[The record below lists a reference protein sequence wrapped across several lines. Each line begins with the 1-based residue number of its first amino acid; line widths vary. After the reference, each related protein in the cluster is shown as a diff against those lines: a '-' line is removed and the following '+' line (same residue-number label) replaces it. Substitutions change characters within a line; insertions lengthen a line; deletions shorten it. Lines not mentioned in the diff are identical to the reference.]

1 MLDANA
7 ALRPAK
13 ITDRFLAYV
22 LDIVPFGLGYYASL
36 VLLINRLGALPNT
49 PMVWKHLLVAWM
61 ALYLA
66 YQTVG
71 NYTGAT
77 IGKRLFG
84 LKVVSMGGEPPGFGR
99 SVLRAFGYILS
110 TPLLNLGFLW
120 SLFHPESLAWH
131 DLLSGTMVVESRPRS
146 PMAALASAA
155 TSLAV
160 FAAILAGNVWLL
172 RRPAS
177 RDLEALAKAREGLRI
192 LAAVEESYKS
202 RHGAYTDSLAEIARA
217 SGDVR
222 AFKEAMVRIFD
233 EDGFVLDAD
242 GSGYSIR
249 ARARDR
255 FRTQVEI
262 SSNGSGQRQVAAGGD

>member
-1 MLDANA
+1 VTLDADA
-7 ALRPAK
+7 PARPAK

-22 LDIVPFGLGYYASL
+22 LDIAPFGVGYYASL
-36 VLLINRLGALPNT
+36 CLLINRFGVLPNT
-49 PMVWKHLLVAWM
+49 PMVWKHLFVAWM

-71 NYTGAT
+71 NLSGAT
-77 IGKRLFG
+77 VGKRLFG
-84 LKVVSMGGEPPGFGR
+84 VKVVSTSGGPPGFGR
-99 SVLRAFGYILS
+99 SLLRAFGYILS

-120 SLFHPESLAWH
+120 SLFQPESRTWH
-131 DLLSGTMVVESRPRS
+131 DLLSGTMVVESRPKS
-146 PMAALASAA
+146 PLAALASAA
-155 TSLAV
+155 TALAV

-172 RRPAS
+172 RRPTPH
-177 RDLEALAKAREGLRI
+177 DLEAAAKARQGLRV
-192 LAAVEESYKS
+192 LASIEESYK
-202 RHGAYTDSLAEIARA
+202 RQHGEYTDSLAEIARA

-242 GSGYSIR
+242 RGSYSIR

-255 FRTQVEI
+255 FRTRVEI
-262 SSNGSGQRQVAAGGD
+262 SSDKPQPR